1 MPFKLQKILGAKQ
14 ERSRESLP
22 KPPTGMMWEQDP
34 KTREWRLL
42 PNNEEKEEQNLS
54 DSQISQVTQAA
65 ANLQLK
71 NVQKEE
77 EEGVDNENHR
87 TAEDPYANSF
97 RQSESS
103 PRAGCDED
111 AMPEFV
117 DSKFT
122 VPEPRVIEDSPK
134 LQEEQSQSQ
143 KLESPNLSGS
153 SKSSTTRKGNIFLNM
168 PPTGHYSDNEDKEFF
183 VGEECKSSVEEDE
196 EADWEVLSCI
206 SDRVSFTK
214 TGIAFVNRAGSFSSH
229 NSTIHSFSASVSS
242 STMDSHDMI
251 SLGPSGKGV
260 LGVDYLEHLVLPD
273 DTLQGICLTYKLSLS
288 RLKRANHFTGD
299 SLATA
304 PKRLVIPISKKAIRQ
319 GYLRVQDTD
328 SKEYKIHALQ
338 AELPTCG
345 LTEAK
350 A

>member
-1 MPFKLQKILGAKQ
+1 
-14 ERSRESLP
+14 
-22 KPPTGMMWEQDP
+22 
-34 KTREWRLL
+34 
-42 PNNEEKEEQNLS
+42 
-54 DSQISQVTQAA
+54 
-65 ANLQLK
+65 
-71 NVQKEE
+71 
-77 EEGVDNENHR
+77 
-87 TAEDPYANSF
+87 
-97 RQSESS
+97 
-103 PRAGCDED
+103 
-111 AMPEFV
+111 
-117 DSKFT
+117 
-122 VPEPRVIEDSPK
+122 
-134 LQEEQSQSQ
+134 
-143 KLESPNLSGS
+143 
-153 SKSSTTRKGNIFLNM
+153 
-168 PPTGHYSDNEDKEFF
+168 
-183 VGEECKSSVEEDE
+183 
-196 EADWEVLSCI
+196 
-206 SDRVSFTK
+206 
-214 TGIAFVNRAGSFSSH
+214 
-229 NSTIHSFSASVSS
+229 
-242 STMDSHDMI
+242 MI